1 MLSRAFLFGF
11 LFAGVLPIVRT
22 PSFRAMKTVGLP
34 AFFLAF
40 ARTLIFFLAA
50 ILSSKRLLAQLSKCL
65 LSSGLQAGLMDPQRA
80 TKPVAPKMVACTG
93 LFGVWFPFFE

>member
-11 LFAGVLPIVRT
+11 LFAGILPIVRT
-22 PSFRAMKTVGLP
+22 PSFRAMKTVGL
-34 AFFLAF
+34 AFFLAL

-50 ILSSKRLLAQLSKCL
+50 ILSSKGLLAQLSKCL

-80 TKPVAPKMVACTG
+80 TKAVAPK
-93 LFGVWFPFFE
+93 W